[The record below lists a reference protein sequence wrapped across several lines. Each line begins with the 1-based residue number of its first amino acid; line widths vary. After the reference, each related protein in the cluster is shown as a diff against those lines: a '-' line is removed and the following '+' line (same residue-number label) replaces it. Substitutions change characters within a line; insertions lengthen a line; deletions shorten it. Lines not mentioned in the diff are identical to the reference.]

1 MPVQYLDVND
11 HYKDQCL
18 ARVKAFLETEEE
30 GEGQPLSLIVVRK
43 FQISVILA
51 AIKAPVK
58 DRTLY
63 KTKQIHIVSK
73 ATGEVLPLTFFDL
86 VDSVERTFDAPD
98 QVLVLNGHLV
108 FNGQYAVDV
117 DLPLKDYVLK
127 K

>member
-1 MPVQYLDVND
+1 MSVHYLDVNE

-18 ARVKAFLETEEE
+18 ARVKTFLETEEE

-58 DRTLY
+58 DRSLY
-63 KTKQIHIVSK
+63 KTRQIH
-73 ATGEVLPLTFFDL
+73 
-86 VDSVERTFDAPD
+86 
-98 QVLVLNGHLV
+98 
-108 FNGQYAVDV
+108 
-117 DLPLKDYVLK
+117 LPLKDYVLK